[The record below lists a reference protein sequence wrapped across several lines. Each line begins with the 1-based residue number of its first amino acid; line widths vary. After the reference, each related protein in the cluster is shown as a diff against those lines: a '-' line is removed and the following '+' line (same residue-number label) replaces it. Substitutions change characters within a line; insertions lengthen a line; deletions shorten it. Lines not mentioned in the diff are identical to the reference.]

1 MADSSNCLP
10 ISVVIPAYNRAQY
23 VVEAVRSVQAQTRPA
38 TEVIVV
44 DDGSTDD
51 TAQSARAAGACVIRQ
66 ANSGL
71 PAARN
76 TGIMAA
82 TNPWIAFLDDD
93 DLWESTKLE
102 RQWQLIEHCP
112 QIGFAFT
119 DHSAFNED
127 RAGLRLA
134 LRRNIRN
141 AGRRS
146 NATRSG
152 RDSASAKRRTPCSR
166 FYRWNFVNV
175 SSLLIRRDLLLRIGL
190 FDASLKAW
198 EDWEITLRLFGAAI
212 GGVVEEPLVRRRRH
226 ATQMTADRLH
236 MKLHAAAATMRIIQR
251 PWLYP
256 KSAAK
261 FYRNEPARWFLEA
274 GELLMGA
281 GRYAEARKPIAA
293 QLGLALF
300 DAHGPA
306 LPHSA
311 ALEPRNSQA
320 RACRGALL
328 LMQRQNKPSGRQPRC
343 R

>member
-51 TAQSARAAGACVIRQ
+51 TAQAARAAGACVIPQ

-76 TGIMAA
+76 TGIMGA

-102 RQWQLIEHCP
+102 RQWQLIDRCP

-119 DHSAFNED
+119 DHSAFNEEGPVFASLYAKYPE
-127 RAGLRLA
+127 RWRQVQRHPVGPGLSVCETEDA
-134 LRRNIRN
+134 LR
-141 AGRRS
+141 
-146 NATRSG
+146 
-152 RDSASAKRRTPCSR
+152 R

-226 ATQMTADRLH
+226 ATQMTGDRLH
-236 MKLHAAAATMRIIQR
+236 MKLHAAAATMRIMQR

-281 GRYAEARKPIAA
+281 GRYAEARSPLLRS
-293 QLGLALF
+293 LGLRF
-300 DAHGPA
+300 
-306 LPHSA
+306 SM
-311 ALEPRNSQA
+311 RTA
-320 RACRGALL
+320 RQYLTAVRLSRAT
-328 LMQRQNKPSGRQPRC
+328 RKPGRVAERST
-343 R
+343 

>member
-1 MADSSNCLP
+1 MLASLPSKRAHMADSSNWLP

-23 VVEAVRSVQAQTRPA
+23 VVEAVRSVQAQTRTA

-51 TAQSARAAGACVIRQ
+51 TAQAARAAGASVIRQ

-93 DLWESTKLE
+93 DLWEPTKLA
-102 RQWQLIEHCP
+102 RQWQLIERCP
-112 QIGFAFT
+112 RIGFAFT
-119 DHSAFNED
+119 DHSAFNEEGSVFASLYAEHPE
-127 RAGLRLA
+127 RWAQVQRHPAGPGLSVCETEDA
-134 LRRNIRN
+134 LR
-141 AGRRS
+141 
-146 NATRSG
+146 
-152 RDSASAKRRTPCSR
+152 R

-175 SSLLIRRDLLLRIGL
+175 SSLLIRRDLLLHIGL

-198 EDWEITLRLFGAAI
+198 EDWEITLRLFGTAL

-226 ATQMTADRLH
+226 ATQMTGDRLH
-236 MKLHAAAATMRIIQR
+236 MKLHAAAATMRIVQR

-274 GELLMGA
+274 GELLMST
-281 GRYAEARKPIAA
+281 GRYAEARSPLLRSLRLRLSLRTARHYLKALRLSRTTPKP
-293 QLGLALF
+293 
-300 DAHGPA
+300 
-306 LPHSA
+306 
-311 ALEPRNSQA
+311 
-320 RACRGALL
+320 
-328 LMQRQNKPSGRQPRC
+328 GRVAERST
-343 R
+343 

>member
-1 MADSSNCLP
+1 MADSSKDCLP

-23 VVEAVRSVQAQTRPA
+23 VAEAVRSVRAQTRPA
-38 TEVIVV
+38 SEVIVV
-44 DDGSTDD
+44 EDGSTDD
-51 TAQSARAAGACVIRQ
+51 TAQAARAAGACVIPQ

-102 RQWQLIEHCP
+102 RQWQLVERCP

-119 DHSAFNED
+119 DHSAFNEEGPVFASLYAKYPE
-127 RAGLRLA
+127 RWEQVQRHPVGSGLSVCETEDA
-134 LRRNIRN
+134 L
-141 AGRRS
+141 
-146 NATRSG
+146 
-152 RDSASAKRRTPCSR
+152 SR

-198 EDWEITLRLFGAAI
+198 EDLEITLRLFGAAI

-226 ATQMTADRLH
+226 DTQMTGDRLH
-236 MKLHAAAATMRIIQR
+236 MKLHAAAATMRIVQR

-281 GRYAEARKPIAA
+281 GRYAEARSPLLRS
-293 QLGLALF
+293 LGLRF
-300 DAHGPA
+300 
-306 LPHSA
+306 SI
-311 ALEPRNSQA
+311 RTA
-320 RACRGALL
+320 RHFLTAVRLSRAT
-328 LMQRQNKPSGRQPRC
+328 RKPGSVAERST
-343 R
+343 